1 MPPTLNRAPKWDPNG
16 PHFPGGFAPRPPFS
30 RPSASKWVPG
40 PRPISLN
47 GSLKN
52 GSQGPIILIFPK
64 TQFHFFRG
72 PISSFGHPPYF
83 LEAGF
88 GLIRPRQYGCLKF
101 QPGWQELLPVGD
113 PQRSQTYVFG
123 PFPPGAFIFDFPKT
137 DMGPI
142 WVPFGGP
149 QSLGLGSAG
158 GGATDHS

>member
-1 MPPTLNRAPKWDPNG
+1 MILGETYKKIIGPQWDPNG
-16 PHFPGGFAPRPPFS
+16 PQIPGGFAPRPPFS

-40 PRPISLN
+40 PRPIPLN

-72 PISSFGHPPYF
+72 PISSLGHPPYF

-88 GLIRPRQYGCLKF
+88 GLIRPRQYGGLNF

-123 PFPPGAFIFDFPKT
+123 PFPPGVGGAFILLYFHK
-137 DMGPI
+137 
-142 WVPFGGP
+142 
-149 QSLGLGSAG
+149 
-158 GGATDHS
+158 

>member
-1 MPPTLNRAPKWDPNG
+1 MTLASNPKENMALKNGPPNG
-16 PHFPGGFAPRPPFS
+16 TQMGPIFLGAPPPDPHLVGLRPPKC

-40 PRPISLN
+40 PRPIPLN

-88 GLIRPRQYGCLKF
+88 GLIRPRQYGGLNF

-123 PFPPGAFIFDFPKT
+123 PFPPGAFIFYFSKN
-137 DMGPI
+137 
-142 WVPFGGP
+142 
-149 QSLGLGSAG
+149 
-158 GGATDHS
+158 

>member
-1 MPPTLNRAPKWDPNG
+1 MPVLWPWSTIFDSYERTTLETGIPPGRAHQNPNRAPKWDPNG
-16 PHFPGGFAPRPPFS
+16 PHFPGGSAPRPPFS

-40 PRPISLN
+40 PRPIPLN

-88 GLIRPRQYGCLKF
+88 GLFRPRQYGGLNF

-123 PFPPGAFIFDFPKT
+123 PFPPGAFICDFSKN
-137 DMGPI
+137 
-142 WVPFGGP
+142 
-149 QSLGLGSAG
+149 
-158 GGATDHS
+158 